1 MKAALALCAVLG
13 LLGGCRPAAGWTAF
27 TGGDAKRGKQAIAG
41 FGCGTCHEIGG
52 VPGAH
57 GRVGPP
63 LDGVGERSMIAGQ
76 LPNTPDNMVRWLLD
90 PPAVEPGT
98 AMPDL
103 VNDEQTA
110 RDMAAYL
117 YTLR

>member
-1 MKAALALCAVLG
+1 MRAALVAG
-13 LLGGCRPAAGWTAF
+13 LASVFLGGCRAAEGRTVF
-27 TGGDAKRGKQAIAG
+27 TGGDAERGKQAIAG
-41 FGCGTCHEIGG
+41 FGCGACHEIGG

-57 GRVGPP
+57 GKVGPP
-63 LDGVGERSMIAGQ
+63 LSGIGERSMIAGQ

-90 PPAVEPGT
+90 PPGVEPGT

-103 VNDEQTA
+103 VNDEGTA
-110 RDMAAYL
+110 RDMTAYL

>member
-1 MKAALALCAVLG
+1 MKHVLAAGLATVLVA
-13 LLGGCRPAAGWTAF
+13 GCRAAEGRTTF
-27 TGGDAKRGKQAIAG
+27 TGGDPDRGKQAIAG
-41 FGCGTCHEIGG
+41 FGCGACHEIGG

-57 GRVGPP
+57 GKVGPP
-63 LDGVGERSMIAGQ
+63 LDGIGERSMIAGQ
-76 LPNTPDNMVRWLLD
+76 LPNTPENLVRWLLD
-90 PPAVEPGT
+90 PPGVEPGT

>member
-1 MKAALALCAVLG
+1 MRAALAAGLAIV
-13 LLGGCRPAAGWTAF
+13 LLGGCGAAEGRTAF
-27 TGGDAKRGKQAIAG
+27 TGGDPERGKQAIAG
-41 FGCGTCHEIGG
+41 FGCGACHEIGG

-57 GRVGPP
+57 GKVGPP
-63 LDGVGERSMIAGQ
+63 LTGIGERSMIAGQ

-90 PPAVEPGT
+90 PPGVEPGT

-103 VNDEQTA
+103 VNDEGTA
-110 RDMAAYL
+110 RDMTAYL